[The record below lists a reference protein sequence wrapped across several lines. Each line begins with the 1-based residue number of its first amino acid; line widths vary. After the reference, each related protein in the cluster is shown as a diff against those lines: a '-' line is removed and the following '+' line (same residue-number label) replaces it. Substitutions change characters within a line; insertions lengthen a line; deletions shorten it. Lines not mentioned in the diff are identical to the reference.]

1 MGMYL
6 DYNASTPVDPRV
18 LDVMVDVYRNHFGN
32 ASSRTHKFGSDA
44 SKIVEQARGK
54 RTEVRENAYHHDSD
68 GA

>member
-32 ASSRTHKFGSDA
+32 ASSRTHKFGLDA
-44 SKIVEQARGK
+44 NKIV
-54 RTEVRENAYHHDSD
+54 
-68 GA
+68 